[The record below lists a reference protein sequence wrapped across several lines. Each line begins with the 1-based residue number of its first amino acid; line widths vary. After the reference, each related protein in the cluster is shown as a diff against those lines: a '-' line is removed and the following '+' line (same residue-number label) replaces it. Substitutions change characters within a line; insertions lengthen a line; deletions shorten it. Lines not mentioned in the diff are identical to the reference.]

1 MKRYKKIERV
11 SGIVEIILLGF
22 ALPTIYVSERQ
33 DGSLLVLE
41 ADDRLRCLIE
51 FLEGNYPVRG
61 LEFYPELDGWGIF
74 GTKDRKICILF

>member
-61 LEFYPELDGWGIF
+61 LEFYLELDGWGIF